1 MSENKEN
8 QTPVTI
14 LSIRRSLGLTQ
25 LEFSHVTGI
34 PRRTIQDW
42 ENDLRHPPE
51 WLIPILAFAIDNG
64 YIASCASDKN

>member
-1 MSENKEN
+1 MSEKKEAPH
-8 QTPVTI
+8 PVTI

-42 ENDLRHPPE
+42 EYDRRTPPD
-51 WLIPILAFAIDNG
+51 WLIPMIEYALATG
-64 YIASCASDKN
+64 YRAQ

>member
-1 MSENKEN
+1 MTENKEN
-8 QTPVTI
+8 QPPVTI

-42 ENDLRHPPE
+42 ERDRRTPPD
-51 WLIPILAFAIDNG
+51 WLIPMIEYALATG
-64 YIASCASDKN
+64 YRAQ